1 MPIEVAVLSWHG
13 TPYRFFIAIG
23 HGLCARHGGGQHS
36 IEGVEHLSGTLFRIF
51 FVFFCGVATLK
62 SNFGPFFP
70 NPAA

>member
-1 MPIEVAVLSWHG
+1 MLSWHG
-13 TPYRFFIAIG
+13 TPYRVFIAIG

-36 IEGVEHLSGTLFRIF
+36 IEGVEHLSGTLFR
-51 FVFFCGVATLK
+51 FFCFFFGVATLN